1 VDDTSTRTRT
11 RRRILLIL
19 GAALAVATIG
29 VGAASLAIF
38 TSTANVPANTFTAG
52 TVVIST
58 NPASALVTIAAMAPG
73 DQVTAPI
80 TVSNTGTLDLRYA
93 ITSLA
98 TNADAKGLKDQLVLT
113 IKSGVATC
121 TNAAY
126 AATGT
131 IEYTGD
137 LDSTLGMLVGDP
149 TSGADPGDRVLTA
162 TTSEVLCFHVSL
174 PILTGNAFQGATTTA
189 TFTFDAEQTK
199 NN

>member
-1 VDDTSTRTRT
+1 MRARGTKTHTSWRPTTVDNTSTRTRT

-19 GAALAVATIG
+19 GAALTVATIG

-93 ITSLA
+93 ITSAA
-98 TNADAKGLKDQLVLT
+98 TNADGKGLKDQLVLT

-121 TNAAY
+121 TNAA
-126 AATGT
+126 
-131 IEYTGD
+131 
-137 LDSTLGMLVGDP
+137 
-149 TSGADPGDRVLTA
+149 
-162 TTSEVLCFHVSL
+162 F
-174 PILTGNAFQGATTTA
+174 
-189 TFTFDAEQTK
+189 
-199 NN
+199 

>member
-1 VDDTSTRTRT
+1 VDDTRTRT
-11 RRRILLIL
+11 RRRVLFIL
-19 GAALAVATIG
+19 GAALTVVTIG
-29 VGAASLAIF
+29 VGAASLALF

-58 NPASALVTIAAMAPG
+58 NPVTALVTIAAMAPG
-73 DQVTAPI
+73 DAVTAPI

-93 ITSLA
+93 ISSVA

-131 IEYTGD
+131 VEYTGD
-137 LDSTLGMLVGDP
+137 LDSTTGKLVGDAA
-149 TSGADPGDRVLTA
+149 SGSDPGDRLLA
-162 TTSEVLCFHVSL
+162 ASTSEVLCFHVSL
-174 PILTGNAFQGATTTA
+174 PLATGDAFQAATTTA

>member
-1 VDDTSTRTRT
+1 MDNTRTD
-11 RRRILLIL
+11 RRRRVLLIL
-19 GAALAVATIG
+19 GAALTVATIG
-29 VGAASLAIF
+29 LGVGSLALF

-58 NPASALVTIAAMAPG
+58 NPASALVTLAAMAPG
-73 DQVTAPI
+73 DAVTAPI

-93 ITSLA
+93 ITSAA

-137 LDSTLGMLVGDP
+137 LNSTLGNLVGDP
-149 TSGADPGDRVLTA
+149 TSGADAGDRVLTA
-162 TTSEVLCFHVSL
+162 TTNEVLCFHVSL
-174 PILTGNAFQGATTTA
+174 PIGTGDAFQGATTTA

>member
-1 VDDTSTRTRT
+1 VDTTRTRT
-11 RRRILLIL
+11 RRRVLLIL
-19 GAALAVATIG
+19 GAALTVATIG
-29 VGAASLAIF
+29 VGAASLALF

-58 NPASALVTIAAMAPG
+58 NPASALVTLAAMAPG
-73 DQVTAPI
+73 DAVTAPI

-93 ITSLA
+93 ITSVA

-137 LDSTLGMLVGDP
+137 LDSTAGKLVGDP
-149 TSGADPGDRVLTA
+149 ASGADPGDRVLTA
-162 TTSEVLCFHVSL
+162 GTNEVLCFHVSL
-174 PILTGNAFQGATTTA
+174 PLATGNGFQAATTTA